1 MLSGRK
7 ANNSK
12 LARKAVNNNNN
23 SDYHDYNARHMTE
36 QYQLVVEEIKAE
48 NKILGSLQMQQE
60 VMKRL
65 NERRGGDDSVVAD
78 GSIDLNEN
86 NDNTT
91 QRRKTRAHNNFM
103 QSFASSMHK
112 SLGSLGDAFK
122 HLEDELNVLRKSDN
136 GNNNSNSDQ
145 VMPGRRESAAIPIG
159 YDQTII
165 AAQVMQ
171 DLDLSDSDDS
181 SHDINEVFNGS
192 ESNRTSFSRKNKRPS
207 ILRRG
212 SSRIKGVMGRR
223 ISIKRR
229 TSSVS
234 FGGSSSGGGGTT
246 EEEGGGEDNKKK
258 QNISSLTTE
267 EVEQIEHLAALG
279 CKSGNNEQST
289 SSSSDAFE
297 KTTTRDEDGDNDDKS
312 TKKKDVTPD
321 RITTP
326 TNSSGSSSPKR
337 QQQPHRRT
345 GRRRSSLFSVDEK
358 RASITGGITGGPPT
372 TNNAGYN
379 NSSVDGQSSSFSS
392 DVNNSITEESLQGSF
407 SSKEVGVDYKNES
420 LICSFGRMY
429 SMDSSPGAGADDGT
443 LICDWER
450 RQSMLSNSGTSI
462 LSNSGVL
469 SIQDDMA
476 LLNTNSNHHSH
487 VGKVKDDS
495 SLICGWDKGRH
506 STLSITSDVSIPKD
520 VTIGEISSE
529 IQLQAAKESCTLFN
543 VR

>member
-7 ANNSK
+7 ANNSR
-12 LARKAVNNNNN
+12 LARTAVNNNE
-23 SDYHDYNARHMTE
+23 SDYHDDNARHMTE
-36 QYQLVVEEIKAE
+36 QYQQVVEEIKAE

-78 GSIDLNEN
+78 GSIDLNN
-86 NDNTT
+86 NNNTI
-91 QRRKTRAHNNFM
+91 QRGKNTRSHNNFM
-103 QSFASSMHK
+103 QSFTRSMHK

-136 GNNNSNSDQ
+136 SNSNNNQ

-207 ILRRG
+207 MLRRG
-212 SSRIKGVMGRR
+212 SSRIKGVIGRR
-223 ISIKRR
+223 ISMKRR
-229 TSSVS
+229 TSSIS
-234 FGGSSSGGGGTT
+234 FGGSSSGGGDATT
-246 EEEGGGEDNKKK
+246 EEEGGGGGGGGGGDDN
-258 QNISSLTTE
+258 NN
-267 EVEQIEHLAALG
+267 
-279 CKSGNNEQST
+279 KSGNNKQSA

-297 KTTTRDEDGDNDDKS
+297 KTTANEDDNDDKS
-312 TKKKDVTPD
+312 TKKKTIIPSTSCSD
-321 RITTP
+321 
-326 TNSSGSSSPKR
+326 SSSSPKR
-337 QQQPHRRT
+337 QHQPHRST

-372 TNNAGYN
+372 NTSAGYN
-379 NSSVDGQSSSFSS
+379 NSSDDGQSSSSFSR
-392 DVNNSITEESLQGSF
+392 NNSITDKSLQGSY
-407 SSKEVGVDYKNES
+407 SSKDES
-420 LICSFGRMY
+420 LICNFGRMY
-429 SMDSSPGAGADDGT
+429 SMDSSPGTAADDDGT
-443 LICDWER
+443 LICDWGR
-450 RQSMLSNSGTSI
+450 RQSMLSNSGTSVI
-462 LSNSGVL
+462 SNL

-476 LLNTNSNHHSH
+476 LLNTNTNHHH
-487 VGKVKDDS
+487 HHEGNIKDDS
-495 SLICGWDKGRH
+495 SLICGWDKRRQ
-506 STLSITSDVSIPKD
+506 SLLSITSDVSIPKG
-520 VTIGEISSE
+520 VTVGESISE

>member
-7 ANNSK
+7 ANNSR
-12 LARKAVNNNNN
+12 LARTAVNNNE
-23 SDYHDYNARHMTE
+23 SDYHDDNARHMTE
-36 QYQLVVEEIKAE
+36 QYQQVVEEIKAE

-78 GSIDLNEN
+78 GSIDLNN
-86 NDNTT
+86 NNNNTI
-91 QRRKTRAHNNFM
+91 QRGKNTRSHNNFM
-103 QSFASSMHK
+103 QSFTRSMHK

-136 GNNNSNSDQ
+136 SNSNNNQ

-207 ILRRG
+207 MLRRG
-212 SSRIKGVMGRR
+212 SSRIKGVIGRR

-229 TSSVS
+229 TSSAS
-234 FGGSSSGGGGTT
+234 FGGSSSGGGDATT
-246 EEEGGGEDNKKK
+246 EEEGGGGGDNNKKK
-258 QNISSLTTE
+258 QSISSLTTE

-289 SSSSDAFE
+289 SSSSGAFE
-297 KTTTRDEDGDNDDKS
+297 KSITRDEDGDNDDKS
-312 TKKKDVTPD
+312 TKKKTIIPS
-321 RITTP
+321 T
-326 TNSSGSSSPKR
+326 SCSGSSSSPKR
-337 QQQPHRRT
+337 QHQPHRST

-372 TNNAGYN
+372 NTSAGYN
-379 NSSVDGQSSSFSS
+379 NSSDDGQSSSSFSR
-392 DVNNSITEESLQGSF
+392 NNSITDKSLQGSY
-407 SSKEVGVDYKNES
+407 SSKDES
-420 LICSFGRMY
+420 LICNFGRMY
-429 SMDSSPGAGADDGT
+429 SMDSSPGTAADDDGT
-443 LICDWER
+443 LICDWGR
-450 RQSMLSNSGTSI
+450 RQSMLSNSGTSVI
-462 LSNSGVL
+462 SNL

-476 LLNTNSNHHSH
+476 LLNTNTNHHH
-487 VGKVKDDS
+487 HEGNIKDDS
-495 SLICGWDKGRH
+495 SLICGWDKRRQ
-506 STLSITSDVSIPKD
+506 SLLSITSDVSIPKG
-520 VTIGEISSE
+520 VTVGESISE

>member
-1 MLSGRK
+1 M
-7 ANNSK
+7 
-12 LARKAVNNNNN
+12 
-23 SDYHDYNARHMTE
+23 
-36 QYQLVVEEIKAE
+36 VEEIKAE

-78 GSIDLNEN
+78 GSIDLNN
-86 NDNTT
+86 NNNTI
-91 QRRKTRAHNNFM
+91 QRGKNTRSHNNFM
-103 QSFASSMHK
+103 QSFTRSMHK

-136 GNNNSNSDQ
+136 SNSNNNQ

-212 SSRIKGVMGRR
+212 SSRIKGVIGRR

-234 FGGSSSGGGGTT
+234 FGGSSSGGGDATT
-246 EEEGGGEDNKKK
+246 EEEGGGGGGGGGGDDN
-258 QNISSLTTE
+258 NN
-267 EVEQIEHLAALG
+267 
-279 CKSGNNEQST
+279 KSGNNKQSA

-297 KTTTRDEDGDNDDKS
+297 KTTANEDDNDDKS
-312 TKKKDVTPD
+312 TKKKTIIPSTSCSD
-321 RITTP
+321 
-326 TNSSGSSSPKR
+326 SSSSPKR
-337 QQQPHRRT
+337 QHQPHRST

-372 TNNAGYN
+372 NTSAGYN
-379 NSSVDGQSSSFSS
+379 NSSDDGQSSSSFSR
-392 DVNNSITEESLQGSF
+392 NNSITDKSLQGSY
-407 SSKEVGVDYKNES
+407 SSKDES
-420 LICSFGRMY
+420 LICNFGRMY
-429 SMDSSPGAGADDGT
+429 SMDSSPGTAADDDGT
-443 LICDWER
+443 LICDWGR
-450 RQSMLSNSGTSI
+450 RQSMLSNSGTSVI
-462 LSNSGVL
+462 SNL

-476 LLNTNSNHHSH
+476 LLNTNTNHHH
-487 VGKVKDDS
+487 HHEGKIKDDS
-495 SLICGWDKGRH
+495 SLICGWDKRRQ
-506 STLSITSDVSIPKD
+506 SLLSITSDVSIPKG
-520 VTIGEISSE
+520 VTVGESISE

>member
-12 LARKAVNNNNN
+12 LARTAVNNNNN
-23 SDYHDYNARHMTE
+23 NNNDYHDYNARHMTE

-78 GSIDLNEN
+78 GSIDDLNN
-86 NDNTT
+86 NNNNNTI
-91 QRRKTRAHNNFM
+91 QRGKNTRSHNNFM
-103 QSFASSMHK
+103 QSFTRSMHK

-136 GNNNSNSDQ
+136 SNSNNNQ
-145 VMPGRRESAAIPIG
+145 VMPGTRESAAIPIG

-171 DLDLSDSDDS
+171 DLDLSDSDS
-181 SHDINEVFNGS
+181 SHDINEVFNGGGG
-192 ESNRTSFSRKNKRPS
+192 EYNNGTSFSRKNKRPS
-207 ILRRG
+207 VLRRG
-212 SSRIKGVMGRR
+212 SSRIKGVIGRR

-229 TSSVS
+229 KSSIS
-234 FGGSSSGGGGTT
+234 FGGSSSGGGDATT
-246 EEEGGGEDNKKK
+246 EEEEGGGGDHN
-258 QNISSLTTE
+258 NN
-267 EVEQIEHLAALG
+267 
-279 CKSGNNEQST
+279 KSGNNKQSA

-297 KTTTRDEDGDNDDKS
+297 KTTANEDDNDDKS
-312 TKKKDVTPD
+312 TKKKTIIPS
-321 RITTP
+321 T
-326 TNSSGSSSPKR
+326 SCSGSSSSPKR
-337 QQQPHRRT
+337 QHQPHRST

-372 TNNAGYN
+372 NTSAGYN
-379 NSSVDGQSSSFSS
+379 NSSDDGQSSSSFSR
-392 DVNNSITEESLQGSF
+392 NNSITDKSLQGSY
-407 SSKEVGVDYKNES
+407 SSKDES
-420 LICSFGRMY
+420 LICNFGRMY
-429 SMDSSPGAGADDGT
+429 SMDSSPGTAADDGT

-450 RQSMLSNSGTSI
+450 RQSMLSNSGTSVI
-462 LSNSGVL
+462 SNL

-476 LLNTNSNHHSH
+476 LLNTNTNHHH
-487 VGKVKDDS
+487 HEGNIKDDS
-495 SLICGWDKGRH
+495 SLICGWDKRRQ
-506 STLSITSDVSIPKD
+506 SLLSITSDVSIPKG
-520 VTIGEISSE
+520 VTVGESISE

>member
-12 LARKAVNNNNN
+12 LARTAVNNNNN
-23 SDYHDYNARHMTE
+23 DYHDYNARHMTE
-36 QYQLVVEEIKAE
+36 QYQQVVEEIKAE

-78 GSIDLNEN
+78 GSIDDKN
-86 NDNTT
+86 NNNNNNTI
-91 QRRKTRAHNNFM
+91 QRGKNTRSHNNFM
-103 QSFASSMHK
+103 QSFTRSMHK

-136 GNNNSNSDQ
+136 SNNNQ

-181 SHDINEVFNGS
+181 SHDINEVFNGG
-192 ESNRTSFSRKNKRPS
+192 ESRNSFSRKNKRPS
-207 ILRRG
+207 MLRRG
-212 SSRIKGVMGRR
+212 SSRIKDVIGRR

-229 TSSVS
+229 TSSAS
-234 FGGSSSGGGGTT
+234 FGGSSSGGGDATT
-246 EEEGGGEDNKKK
+246 EEEEGGGGDHN
-258 QNISSLTTE
+258 NN
-267 EVEQIEHLAALG
+267 
-279 CKSGNNEQST
+279 KSGNNKQSA

-297 KTTTRDEDGDNDDKS
+297 KTTANEDDNDDKS
-312 TKKKDVTPD
+312 TKKKTIIPS
-321 RITTP
+321 T
-326 TNSSGSSSPKR
+326 SCSGSSSSPKR
-337 QQQPHRRT
+337 QHQPHRST

-372 TNNAGYN
+372 NTSAGYN
-379 NSSVDGQSSSFSS
+379 NSSDDGQSSSSFSR
-392 DVNNSITEESLQGSF
+392 NNSITDKSLQGSY
-407 SSKEVGVDYKNES
+407 SSKDES
-420 LICSFGRMY
+420 LICNFGRMY
-429 SMDSSPGAGADDGT
+429 SMDSSPGACADDGT
-443 LICDWER
+443 LICDWGR
-450 RQSMLSNSGTSI
+450 RQSMLSNSGTSVI
-462 LSNSGVL
+462 SNL

-476 LLNTNSNHHSH
+476 LLNTNINHHH
-487 VGKVKDDS
+487 HHEGKIKDDS
-495 SLICGWDKGRH
+495 SLICGWDKRRQ
-506 STLSITSDVSIPKD
+506 SLLSITSDVSIPKG
-520 VTIGEISSE
+520 VTVGESISE